1 MNTESTATIHTIGFK
16 KKTAEQFFELLRG
29 SGTQRVVDVR
39 LNNVSQLAGFSKRDD
54 LRYFLKEIC
63 NIDYVHLPVLAPSA
77 DILAAFG
84 KHKKDW
90 PDYELAFLDLMRKRE
105 IEKQLDPAVIKGGCL
120 LCSEATPHFCHRR
133 LVVDYLQQHW
143 GDLSVQHIG

>member
-1 MNTESTATIHTIGFK
+1 MSTESTATIHTIGFTK
-16 KKTAEQFFELLRG
+16 KSAAEFFELLRS

-63 NIDYVHLPVLAPSA
+63 HIDYVHLPVLAPSA
-77 DILAAFG
+77 DILAAYG

-90 PDYELAFLDLMRKRE
+90 PAYELAFLDLIRKQE
-105 IEKQLDPAVIKGGCL
+105 IEKQIDPALIKERCL
-120 LCSEATPHFCHRR
+120 HCSEASPHFCHRR
-133 LVVDYLQQHW
+133 LVVDYRQQHW
-143 GDLSVQHIG
+143 GDLTAQHLG